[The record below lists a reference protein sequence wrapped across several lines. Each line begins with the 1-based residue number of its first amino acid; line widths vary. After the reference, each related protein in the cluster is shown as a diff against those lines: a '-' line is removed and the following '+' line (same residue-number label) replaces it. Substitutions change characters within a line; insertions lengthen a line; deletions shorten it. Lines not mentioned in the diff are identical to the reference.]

1 MGFEMDLADLNLF
14 ADIARRGSFAAV
26 ARERAIEPSSV
37 SRMLAAL
44 EAELGFRLFQRSTR
58 KVALTEAG
66 AAYLNRVEALL
77 AGMDAARE
85 EARAVVQG
93 PSGTLR
99 MTASV
104 AFGAR
109 MIVPLIAEF
118 RDRHPGV
125 KLELLLTDDNVDLI
139 VERIDIAIRLAP
151 SYRGDV
157 VGVRALETHY
167 RVCATPEY
175 LSAAATLHHPRD
187 LASHRCLL
195 FSLPQYRG
203 RWLFRQRKG
212 KVEEV
217 PVDGDIVISNALALF
232 AATLQGLGPAL
243 LPDWLIHREI
253 GDGRLVDVFPTFE
266 AAATDFSTAAWLLYA
281 SRSQLPPKTRA
292 AIDFLRAKLPDF
304 RTRGQDRVES

>member
-1 MGFEMDLADLNLF
+1 MDLAALSLF
-14 ADIARRGSFAAV
+14 ADISRRGSFAAV

-37 SRMLAAL
+37 SRALAAL

-66 AAYLNRVEALL
+66 AAYLGRVEDLL
-77 AGMDAARE
+77 AGLDAARE
-85 EARAVVQG
+85 EALAVVEG

-109 MIVPLIAEF
+109 MIVPMLAEF
-118 RDRHPGV
+118 RDKYPGV

-139 VERIDIAIRLAP
+139 TARIDIAIRLAP

-157 VGVRALETHY
+157 VGVRALETRY
-167 RVCATPEY
+167 RVCATPAY
-175 LSAAATLHHPRD
+175 LSATARLKHPRD
-187 LASHRCLL
+187 LAAHRCLL

-212 KVEEV
+212 TVEQV

-243 LPDWLIHREI
+243 LPDWLIHRELA
-253 GDGRLVDVFPTFE
+253 DGRLIDVFPDYE
-266 AAATDFSTAAWLLYA
+266 AAATDFSTAAWLLYP

-292 AIDFLRAKLPDF
+292 AIDFFRARLPAAV
-304 RTRGQDRVES
+304 RTSAEV

>member
-1 MGFEMDLADLNLF
+1 
-14 ADIARRGSFAAV
+14 
-26 ARERAIEPSSV
+26 V
-37 SRMLAAL
+37 SRALAAL

-66 AAYLNRVEALL
+66 AAYLARIDGLL
-77 AGMDAARE
+77 GGLDAARE
-85 EARAVVQG
+85 EARAVVEG

-109 MIVPLIAEF
+109 MIVPLIGEF
-118 RDRHPGV
+118 RDKYPGV
-125 KLELLLTDDNVDLI
+125 KLELLLADDNVDLI
-139 VERIDIAIRLAP
+139 TERIDIAIRLAP

-157 VGVRALETHY
+157 VGVRALETRY
-167 RVCATPEY
+167 RVCATPGY
-175 LSAAATLHHPRD
+175 LAGAAALQHPRD

-212 KVEEV
+212 KVEGV

-243 LPDWLIHREI
+243 LPDWLIHRELS
-253 GDGRLVDVFPTFE
+253 DGRLVDVFPTFE

-281 SRSQLPPKTRA
+281 SRRQLPPKTRA
-292 AIDFLRAKLPDF
+292 AIDFFRARLPAQ
-304 RTRGQDRVES
+304 RARRPPAVRGH